1 MSAPPA
7 LIKPSQL
14 ARFWELNP
22 RTLHVWIRA
31 GRLPAIR
38 SPGNH
43 FRLRVADVRA
53 FCEREDLPVP
63 PFVSAPVRRV
73 VLAAAPPAL
82 RRALARSLRTAAVLE
97 AFADPYEGLVAAAAE
112 HPEIFALGVGTP
124 GFDAVA
130 SVRAFKRTPATSGVV
145 VIAFGVPGRPQ
156 ALILEKAGAAFAILE
171 AQTGALLPRVLG
183 DLLGRSE
190 SNETDAT
197 DSR

>member
-1 MSAPPA
+1 VTAPPA

-53 FCEREDLPVP
+53 FCEREELPVP
-63 PFVSAPVRRV
+63 PFASVAVRRV
-73 VLAAAPPAL
+73 VVAGGSPPL
-82 RRALARSLRTAAVLE
+82 RRALARALKTAAVLE
-97 AFADPYEGLVAAAAE
+97 AFADPYEALVAAAAAR
-112 HPEIFALGVGTP
+112 PEILALSVEHP

-130 SVRAFKRTPATSGVV
+130 AVRAFKRTPATSSVV
-145 VIAFGVPGRPQ
+145 VVAFGVTGRPQ
-156 ALILEKAGAAFAILE
+156 ALALEKAGAAFAIAE
-171 AQTGALLPRVLG
+171 AQTGELLPRALG
-183 DLLGRSE
+183 DLLGQ
-190 SNETDAT
+190 NETD
-197 DSR
+197 DS